1 MGQGAHKGQR
11 QRRSERER
19 QRKRDRQGPRRR
31 KKDLL
36 KGGVGNEKAEAGDAP
51 AELGSRAGGSKDGGR
66 RLRGLG
72 TRLFHRH
79 QGGAA
84 TSPGS
89 PLCTVPS
96 TNATG
101 GMAGSADS
109 GVGRVEREK
118 ELESQGAG
126 GLGVREVVNWLSSKV
141 DVFQEQHCRTPP
153 TGKVFPLPTS
163 PLLLSQ
169 FFPDVPPVTRTL
181 VRMLAVS
188 LNSLNG
194 EGLFCDQP
202 PSPFQT
208 EVLKGLVHDCGRM
221 TSWVDTVDPM
231 SWAQFFRCRG
241 IDYRGEEILTAQ
253 QICWGNVKGALPD
266 EVGGVPLQEVVEM
279 GSRHYTLN
287 FEQYLLPEDDQVY
300 TKPAKVMV
308 PPDQWE
314 ELCCNLMKKGVFGR
328 VHEDDVHKVNGQPI
342 LNGLFGVSKGEFD
355 GPWEVM
361 RLIMNL
367 VPINRVCRSMD
378 GDVSTLPSW
387 AGMSPLCLMPEED
400 LIVSS
405 EDVRCFFYIF
415 KIPDAWHR
423 YMAFSRPL
431 PMSLCGPKAGKW
443 YPCSSVLPMGFKNSV
458 SLAQH
463 IHRFIVG
470 RALRRMP
477 MGPEAE
483 MRKDRPFTSSNPF
496 FRIYLDNFDELSRVS
511 KRVSEAIAGKVSPL
525 ITGLR
530 EEYVILGVPRHPK
543 KGVASS
549 LRAEVQGAIIDG
561 KEGIAFPKPEK
572 VLKYAQLG
580 MMLLDADQCTQKQVQ
595 VVGGG
600 FVYCAMFRRPLLGS
614 LNALWT
620 FISSF
625 EGYPPVVKLDIPA
638 MVKMEIARFIGMLP
652 LAYMDFRCKIS
663 KQVTASDASETG
675 GGITVSAGATPWG
688 CVASACP
695 VRGDMVEP
703 HDVTS
708 VLTIGLFDGI
718 GALRVAADALGW
730 SVQGHVSIEVA
741 PAAQRV
747 VESRFPNTVM
757 VSDVR
762 EVDLEMVRR

>member
-1 MGQGAHKGQR
+1 
-11 QRRSERER
+11 
-19 QRKRDRQGPRRR
+19 
-31 KKDLL
+31 
-36 KGGVGNEKAEAGDAP
+36 
-51 AELGSRAGGSKDGGR
+51 
-66 RLRGLG
+66 
-72 TRLFHRH
+72 
-79 QGGAA
+79 
-84 TSPGS
+84 
-89 PLCTVPS
+89 
-96 TNATG
+96 
-101 GMAGSADS
+101 
-109 GVGRVEREK
+109 
-118 ELESQGAG
+118 
-126 GLGVREVVNWLSSKV
+126 
-141 DVFQEQHCRTPP
+141 
-153 TGKVFPLPTS
+153 
-163 PLLLSQ
+163 
-169 FFPDVPPVTRTL
+169 
-181 VRMLAVS
+181 MLAVS

-470 RALRRMP
+470 GALRRMTIC
-477 MGPEAE
+477 PEAE

-496 FRIYLDNFDELSRVS
+496 F
-511 KRVSEAIAGKVSPL
+511 
-525 ITGLR
+525 
-530 EEYVILGVPRHPK
+530 
-543 KGVASS
+543 
-549 LRAEVQGAIIDG
+549 
-561 KEGIAFPKPEK
+561 AF
-572 VLKYAQLG
+572 
-580 MMLLDADQCTQKQVQ
+580 T
-595 VVGGG
+595 
-600 FVYCAMFRRPLLGS
+600 
-614 LNALWT
+614 WT
-620 FISSF
+620 TLMSCH
-625 EGYPPVVKLDIPA
+625 G
-638 MVKMEIARFIGMLP
+638 
-652 LAYMDFRCKIS
+652 
-663 KQVTASDASETG
+663 
-675 GGITVSAGATPWG
+675 
-688 CVASACP
+688 
-695 VRGDMVEP
+695 
-703 HDVTS
+703 
-708 VLTIGLFDGI
+708 
-718 GALRVAADALGW
+718 
-730 SVQGHVSIEVA
+730 
-741 PAAQRV
+741 
-747 VESRFPNTVM
+747 FPNGFQK
-757 VSDVR
+757 R
-762 EVDLEMVRR
+762 LQGRYRP